1 MTKVVK
7 DINFWYNFGR
17 SNQFGIRVEI
27 RGKNISSKL
36 RRMNVKYVSSLT
48 MTISSKTQISSL

>member
-1 MTKVVK
+1 MTKIVK

-17 SNQFGIRVEI
+17 SSQFGIRVEI